1 MMYATSSIKQNK
13 LSILL
18 NQIYQTTKCLKLWI
32 YLDQNTSENDFIV
45 TEETSNIFA
54 ISPSIRK
61 DLNKEVKELERKGII
76 NVTRDPQLKGIITL
90 FINNPHKIYDN

>member
-1 MMYATSSIKQNK
+1 MYATSSIKQNK

-61 DLNKEVKELERKGII
+61 DLTKEVKELERKGVID
-76 NVTRDPQLKGIITL
+76 VTRDPQLKGIITL

>member
-1 MMYATSSIKQNK
+1 MYATSSIKPNK

-61 DLNKEVKELERKGII
+61 DLNREVKELERKGII

>member
-1 MMYATSSIKQNK
+1 MYATSSIKQNK